1 MNEISVFSNEQ
12 FGELRTV
19 IRNGQPWFVAAD
31 VCKALEISNSRMAT
45 DRLDED
51 EKADVSLTDTSSNG
65 VSQSRSYTAVSE
77 PGLYSLV
84 LGSRKPEARQFKRWV
99 THEVIPA
106 IRSHGAYLTPEL
118 TEQVLSD
125 PDTIIRLATNL
136 KSERAARLAAEQKI
150 AADAHKV
157 LFADSVSQSDDEIL
171 VGELAK
177 LLRQN
182 GRDIGQNRLYDQL
195 RQDGFIMKNSTFPT
209 QRAMDL
215 GLFRVIERTI
225 QQPGASPRVTKT
237 TKVTGKGQIYFIN
250 RYALD
255 RGFLTDIS

>member
-1 MNEISVFSNEQ
+1 MNKISVFSNEQ
-12 FGELRTV
+12 FGELRSV
-19 IRNGQPWFVAAD
+19 IIDSKPWFVGRD
-31 VCKALEISNSRMAT
+31 VATILGYNNSRDALRKHV
-45 DRLDED
+45 DDED
-51 EKADVSLTDTSSNG
+51 KGVANCDTPGGTQDMTVINES
-65 VSQSRSYTAVSE
+65 
-77 PGLYSLV
+77 GLYSLI
-84 LGSRKPEARQFKRWV
+84 LSSKLPSAKQFKRWV
-99 THEVIPA
+99 TSDVLPA

-182 GRDIGQNRLYDQL
+182 GCDIGQNRLYDQL
-195 RQDGFIMKNSTFPT
+195 RQDRFIMKNSTFPT

-225 QQPGASPRVTKT
+225 QQPGASPRVTQT

-255 RGFLTDIS
+255 RGFLTDIT

>member
-12 FGELRTV
+12 FGDMRTV
-19 IRNGQPWFVAAD
+19 ILDDKPWFVGRDVASILGYAKPQNAIAAH
-31 VCKALEISNSRMAT
+31 V
-45 DRLDED
+45 DED
-51 EKADVSLTDTSSNG
+51 DRKVAPIQGTPGGTQDMTIINES
-65 VSQSRSYTAVSE
+65 
-77 PGLYSLV
+77 GLYSLI
-84 LGSRKPEARQFKRWV
+84 LSSKLSSAKQFKRWV
-99 THEVIPA
+99 TSEVLPS
-106 IRSHGAYLTPEL
+106 IRSNGAYLTPEL

-215 GLFRVIERTI
+215 GLFRVIERAV
-225 QQPGASPRVTKT
+225 QQPGSSPRVTQT

-250 RYALD
+250 RYARD
-255 RGFLTDIS
+255 RGFLTDIT

>member
-1 MNEISVFSNEQ
+1 MDEIKVFDNPQ
-12 FGELRTV
+12 FGNLRTV
-19 IRNGQPWFVAAD
+19 LRNGQPWFVASD
-31 VCKALEISNSRMAT
+31 VCKALDISNSRQALT
-45 DRLDED
+45 RLDDD
-51 EKADVSLTDTSSNG
+51 EKGVISTDTPG
-65 VSQSRSYTAVSE
+65 GRQDMAAVSE

-225 QQPGASPRVTKT
+225 QQPGSSPRVTQT

-255 RGFLTDIS
+255 RGFLADIT